1 MEEQILRDTP
11 AESELPKKK
20 KGSCI
25 SRMAKVILILFFI
38 WWFNNYT
45 LKINE
50 KHISSDKVNND
61 VKLAVLSDLHAYDG
75 IFSIDNKTI
84 VKKIKRIDPD
94 ACLLYTSPSPR
105 D

>member
-50 KHISSDKVNND
+50 KHISYRK
-61 VKLAVLSDLHAYDG
+61 K
-75 IFSIDNKTI
+75 NK
-84 VKKIKRIDPD
+84 KD
-94 ACLLYTSPSPR
+94 
-105 D
+105 

>member
-1 MEEQILRDTP
+1 
-11 AESELPKKK
+11 
-20 KGSCI
+20 
-25 SRMAKVILILFFI
+25 MAKVILILFFI

-84 VKKIKRIDPD
+84 VKNKRIDPD
-94 ACLLYTSPSPR
+94 AACVLEICTPATLTKLKNKFQWIL
-105 D
+105 